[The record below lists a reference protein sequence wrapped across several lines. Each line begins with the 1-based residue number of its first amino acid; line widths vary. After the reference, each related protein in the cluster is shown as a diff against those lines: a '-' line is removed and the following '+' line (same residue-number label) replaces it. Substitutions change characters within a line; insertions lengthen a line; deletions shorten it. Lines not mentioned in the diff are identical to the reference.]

1 MSPRVIDPMRKKDLK
16 ERTCQYAQEVRSFLK
31 AVPRTPGNVED
42 ARQLLRSSGSIG
54 ANYLEAD
61 NALSQRDALMR
72 IRICLK
78 ESRESE
84 YWLRLLDLG
93 QGSELLPC
101 REALRK
107 ESVELA
113 KIFATIV
120 RKLQQQ
126 K

>member
-72 IRICLK
+72 IRICLT
-78 ESRESE
+78 
-84 YWLRLLDLG
+84 
-93 QGSELLPC
+93 
-101 REALRK
+101 
-107 ESVELA
+107 SVRFDVVDSKGL
-113 KIFATIV
+113 KGPLTV
-120 RKLQQQ
+120 RV
-126 K
+126 

>member
-1 MSPRVIDPMRKKDLK
+1 MRKKDLK
-16 ERTCQYAQEVRSFLK
+16 ERTYQYAQEVRSFLK

-93 QGSELLPC
+93 QGTEIGPLVLGHSARRAAC
-101 REALRK
+101 
-107 ESVELA
+107 
-113 KIFATIV
+113 
-120 RKLQQQ
+120 
-126 K
+126 

>member
-1 MSPRVIDPMRKKDLK
+1 
-16 ERTCQYAQEVRSFLK
+16 
-31 AVPRTPGNVED
+31 
-42 ARQLLRSSGSIG
+42 
-54 ANYLEAD
+54 
-61 NALSQRDALMR
+61 MR

-93 QGSELLPC
+93 QATELLPG
-101 REALRK
+101 REALLK

-120 RKLQQQ
+120 RKLQE
-126 K
+126 

>member
-1 MSPRVIDPMRKKDLK
+1 MRKKDLK
-16 ERTCQYAQEVRSFLK
+16 ERTYLYAQEVRSFLRSL
-31 AVPRTPGNVED
+31 PRTRGNDED

-61 NALSQRDALMR
+61 NALSRPDSLMR

-84 YWLRLLDLG
+84 YWLRLLDLS
-93 QGSELLPC
+93 QVSQLLPY
-101 REALRK
+101 REALQK

-113 KIFATIV
+113 KIFATIA
-120 RKLQQQ
+120 RKL
-126 K
+126 KG

>member
-1 MSPRVIDPMRKKDLK
+1 MALRVIDPMRKKDLK
-16 ERTCQYAQEVRSFLK
+16 ERTYQYAQEVRSFLK
-31 AVPRTPGNVED
+31 AVPRIPGNEED

-61 NALSQRDALMR
+61 NALSHRDSLMR

-93 QGSELLPC
+93 QATELLPG
-101 REALRK
+101 REALLK

-120 RKLQQQ
+120 RKLQE
-126 K
+126 